1 MLVIAE
7 PYFRFL
13 QTLGPTRL
21 ESGAAELL
29 QDVEPLIVAQY
40 LGSFERLPIRVSVRV
55 ERGSTKAWITVTGL
69 AGALIFYGDIRQ
81 SIDYLVGDAKRV
93 ADLVRPFVAPN
104 LGLGRAEPAYR
115 ERRLGAPGSLHRL
128 FAQVERREISP
139 EEATQRAV
147 DLLYTQGGPETVR
160 EAPGLLER
168 LSREFRAARSR
179 PRRGRERELREVP
192 DLPLLALP
200 PEPIPSRR
208 RSGVVA
214 ARDPLSG
221 ALNISTY

>member
-13 QTLGPTRL
+13 QTLGPSRL
-21 ESGAAELL
+21 ELGATELL
-29 QDVEPLIVAQY
+29 QDVEPLIVSQY
-40 LGSFERLPIRVSVRV
+40 LGSFERIPVRVSVRV
-55 ERGSTKAWITVTGL
+55 ERGSTKAWITVTGA

-81 SIDYLVGDAKRV
+81 SIDYLIGDAKRV

-104 LGLGRAEPAYR
+104 LGLGGAQPAYR
-115 ERRLGAPGSLHRL
+115 ERRLGVPGKLHEL
-128 FAQVERREISP
+128 FAQVQRREISP

-147 DLLYTQGGPETVR
+147 NLLYTQGGPETVR

-168 LSREFRAARSR
+168 LSREFRDARYR
-179 PRRGRERELREVP
+179 PNRHRERQPRQAP
-192 DLPLLALP
+192 DIPVIAPP